1 MLSETTYKLATFA
14 VIFAVFLRAGML
26 VFSTSAVRLHLLF
39 TSKEYHILT
48 HLKGKENY
56 GSQLLIKFIT
66 ETLYVCEEF
75 RSITCRKEREKLSG
89 ETKNIVGNE
98 I

>member
-39 TSKEYHILT
+39 TSKEYHIVT
-48 HLKGKENY
+48 HLKVVALAN
-56 GSQLLIKFIT
+56 F
-66 ETLYVCEEF
+66 
-75 RSITCRKEREKLSG
+75 
-89 ETKNIVGNE
+89 GNFLT
-98 I
+98 ILKKYIS